1 MNFSEKDRDPR
12 YWQALVIAEE
22 MWEWLCDNPLK
33 EKRDWPGYL
42 RNNVNILDHECS
54 ICEYIWEEADSDC
67 RDCCLDSTC
76 YYSYHKW
83 RYAGC
88 EEESQEYS
96 FEIWKTIFEERLRI
110 MELHV

>member
-22 MWEWLCDNPLK
+22 MWEGLCDNPLK

-42 RNNVNILDHECS
+42 RSNVNVLDHECS
-54 ICEYIWEEADSDC
+54 VCEYIWQGEELKCQDC
-67 RDCCLDSTC
+67 FLDGTCLD
-76 YYSYHKW
+76 YYKYGKE
-83 RYAGC
+83 AAD
-88 EEESQEYS
+88 EEESREHS
-96 FEIWKTIFEERLRI
+96 FEIWRAIFEERLRI